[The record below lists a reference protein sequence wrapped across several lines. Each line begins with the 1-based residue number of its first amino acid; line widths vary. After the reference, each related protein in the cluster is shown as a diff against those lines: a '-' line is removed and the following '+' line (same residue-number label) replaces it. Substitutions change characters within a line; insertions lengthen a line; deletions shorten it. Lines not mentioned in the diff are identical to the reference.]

1 MVGRSD
7 VPTMHGVQFVAPDFG
22 PCIVC
27 GHPTGD
33 CSPED
38 HNIVF
43 EDFNDENTILI
54 EEDII
59 QRRWITP
66 NHLGKVLVV
75 PAGKRI
81 SRSEA
86 EKLGLI

>member
-1 MVGRSD
+1 MIGRSN
-7 VPTMHGVQFVAPDFG
+7 TSIMSGVEFVALDFG

-43 EDFNDENTILI
+43 EDLNDENMFLV